1 MEKKKVFIE
10 YTKLIGAGFEP
21 LSLEFFA
28 HICILIF
35 GSILLVL
42 IGYRLKGIIGSTLMM
57 AIGAALF
64 LHHYGILRFYYRF
77 LSHQFLGYFYN
88 VFR

>member
-1 MEKKKVFIE
+1 MLNIIFDLKFYTYHGENTVFIE

-42 IGYRLKGIIGSTLMM
+42 IGYRLKGIIGSALMM

-64 LHHYGILRFYYRF
+64 LHHYGILRF
-77 LSHQFLGYFYN
+77 
-88 VFR
+88 